1 MLEGKAE
8 QTTLRWGGFIADQLG
23 YLRINRELW
32 RNCRSFA
39 KENSVPASEFLTAVR
54 EAFRYSLKDP
64 FSILSLPTFL
74 LYRLTLG
81 RLEPGLVSEITYWR
95 HLHRVWGTKSR
106 NVSDVKTI
114 TRRILDSDSI
124 PDIGYNV
131 NGHYF
136 DKNWERVQVKELI
149 DFMGDSLIVVKRDYS
164 ERGRHVK
171 VLPANELPA
180 FNPKEFGNF
189 VIQRKTNQH
198 KFLNRIRNGS
208 AVTLRLLTAF
218 PEGKSNP
225 TVISSLAKSDSDPK
239 SKEFLQ
245 IVIDPNTDS
254 FVGSGINAKWGK
266 VPLENL
272 GLTIHQEIPG
282 LKEAKELVL
291 GLHSKFPHFQL
302 IGWDI
307 GIDEI
312 GKPWIFEWNADH
324 PGIVF
329 HQSVLGAV
337 LARAGLDLTARAR

>member
-32 RNCRSFA
+32 GGCRSFA
-39 KENSVPASEFLTAVR
+39 KENSVPVSEFLVAIR

-106 NVSDVKTI
+106 NVSDVKTL
-114 TRRILDSDSI
+114 TRKLLDSDSI

-136 DKNWERVQVKELI
+136 DKNWDRVQVQELI
-149 DFMGDSLIVVKRDYS
+149 DPLGDSIIVVKRDYS
-164 ERGRHVK
+164 ERGRHVQMM
-171 VLPANELPA
+171 PANELPA
-180 FNPKEFGNF
+180 FNSKEFGDF
-189 VIQRKTNQH
+189 VIQRKIHQH
-198 KFLNRIRNGS
+198 KFLDRFGNGRS
-208 AVTLRLLTAF
+208 VTLRLLTAF

-225 TVISSLAKSDSDPK
+225 AVISGLVKSDADPK
-239 SKEFLQ
+239 SMEFLR
-245 IVIDPNTDS
+245 IVIDPNTDT
-254 FVGSGINAKWGK
+254 FVGFGVNAKWGR

-272 GLTIHQEIPG
+272 GVTIHEEIPG
-282 LKEAKELVL
+282 LKKAKGLVL

-307 GIDEI
+307 GIDET

-324 PGIVF
+324 PSIVF
-329 HQSVLGAV
+329 HQSVLGPV